1 MNAVQSLQRGGHD
14 SREGRS
20 YRHFCAYSWE
30 RDVLG
35 YPSKNVE
42 SKRKIKITLSPR
54 GICRNRHI
62 ATHQQEKPESPPLFL
77 NCMPSPDFRAI
88 TDLLRIGPVLS
99 DILASLLIAVYSTLK
114 LACLSACRTF
124 PMKRW
129 SSLSA
134 TKWWSWHPPFL
145 GHICLLGSEQEEMY
159 IFSSFAWWRLQKFV
173 FFFYLI
179 HDNINKNQMSLN
191 SNLRRTP
198 LSVSQSLL
206 SSPIINCECFPPFH
220 TTSFL
225 QTPSFPS
232 VLIAIS
238 TSLMV
243 LIMFQLPQNMYSRKW
258 KYDLGISNLKLQFK
272 DHSFFFCLENLT
284 NVTDWAGQSLRTY
297 FKC

>member
-1 MNAVQSLQRGGHD
+1 MILTSPFF
-14 SREGRS
+14 RS
-20 YRHFCAYSWE
+20 YMSFGFWAR
-30 RDVLG
+30 G
-35 YPSKNVE
+35 NVYFFFLCLVMPTE
-42 SKRKIKITLSPR
+42 
-54 GICRNRHI
+54 IC
-62 ATHQQEKPESPPLFL
+62 
-77 NCMPSPDFRAI
+77 
-88 TDLLRIGPVLS
+88 
-99 DILASLLIAVYSTLK
+99 
-114 LACLSACRTF
+114 
-124 PMKRW
+124 
-129 SSLSA
+129 
-134 TKWWSWHPPFL
+134 
-145 GHICLLGSEQEEMY
+145 
-159 IFSSFAWWRLQKFV
+159 

-272 DHSFFFCLENLT
+272 DHSFFFLSWEPDKCNRL
-284 NVTDWAGQSLRTY
+284 GRTVS
-297 FKC
+297 